1 MFKPLDGVKV
11 IDLTYFVAGPG
22 AARILAD
29 WGADVIKVEPSF
41 GDPGRGTGAT
51 MSCPTVKDCN
61 PFYTA
66 YNANKRGLSLN
77 LKSDEGKAVLYKL
90 LESADVFV
98 SSYRTGAL
106 RRLGLDY
113 DSLSK
118 KFPHLIWAQINGF
131 GDFGPAK
138 DNAGFDTVAFWARS
152 GAMIDLTEKDT
163 SPINPLIGFGDA
175 TTSCSLSGGICAA
188 LYHRTTTGLGEK
200 VDCGLLQVGCFLL
213 QAPIQSGYY
222 GKVMPRTRYDPN
234 QANSNTYQCSDGEW
248 IFLAAT
254 DYNRQFPKLCK
265 EVFNRPDL
273 LEYVS
278 CAPLPKMNEDDPYYS
293 AEATH
298 IPLVVWQNSE
308 HPEICQAFIEYLYQT
323 DNYLDFL
330 AAVPVGM
337 LPSIKGIDENEEYLS
352 NSIVQQFSDEAAI
365 ITEAV
370 NEGTAIGFEHGPSA
384 QAGLLANQGII
395 EEMFQDII
403 TNGTDV
409 ETAAKAAEDE
419 LNEIFA
425 TMVA

>member
-106 RRLGLDY
+106 KRLGLDY

-152 GAMIDLTEKDT
+152 GAMIDITEKDT
-163 SPINPLIGFGDA
+163 SPVNPLIGFGDA

-188 LYHRTTTGLGEK
+188 LYQKAKTGK
-200 VDCGLLQVGCFLL
+200 GC
-213 QAPIQSGYY
+213 
-222 GKVMPRTRYDPN
+222 KVM
-234 QANSNTYQCSDGEW
+234 
-248 IFLAAT
+248 
-254 DYNRQFPKLCK
+254 
-265 EVFNRPDL
+265 
-273 LEYVS
+273 VS
-278 CAPLPKMNEDDPYYS
+278 L
-293 AEATH
+293 
-298 IPLVVWQNSE
+298 
-308 HPEICQAFIEYLYQT
+308 F
-323 DNYLDFL
+323 
-330 AAVPVGM
+330 
-337 LPSIKGIDENEEYLS
+337 
-352 NSIVQQFSDEAAI
+352 
-365 ITEAV
+365 
-370 NEGTAIGFEHGPSA
+370 A
-384 QAGLLANQGII
+384 QAIWSESAGMVSTQYGDEYPKTRLNPGSPVMDTFKSADGKWFYMSILEPDRYNDALMKELGRNDLVG
-395 EEMFQDII
+395 DPRYC
-403 TNGTDV
+403 TAV
-409 ETAAKAAEDE
+409 AAKAHSSELVEILSAEFAKHTMDE
-419 LNEIFA
+419 IAAMFARADIAYDRVQHIKEVLDDPQALENMYIIPVENRDGTVTKQPMTPIRFA
-425 TMVA
+425 TTEPARIEDIAPTMERQAPLVGEHSAEILKEHGYTDEDIQKLVDSKVVYIEKL

>member
-106 RRLGLDY
+106 KRLGLDY

-152 GAMIDLTEKDT
+152 GAMIDITEKDT
-163 SPINPLIGFGDA
+163 SPVNPLIGFGDA
-175 TTSCSLSGGICAA
+175 TTSCSLSCGICAA
-188 LYHRTTTGLGEK
+188 LYQKAKTGK
-200 VDCGLLQVGCFLL
+200 GC
-213 QAPIQSGYY
+213 
-222 GKVMPRTRYDPN
+222 KVM
-234 QANSNTYQCSDGEW
+234 
-248 IFLAAT
+248 
-254 DYNRQFPKLCK
+254 
-265 EVFNRPDL
+265 
-273 LEYVS
+273 VS
-278 CAPLPKMNEDDPYYS
+278 L
-293 AEATH
+293 
-298 IPLVVWQNSE
+298 
-308 HPEICQAFIEYLYQT
+308 F
-323 DNYLDFL
+323 
-330 AAVPVGM
+330 
-337 LPSIKGIDENEEYLS
+337 
-352 NSIVQQFSDEAAI
+352 
-365 ITEAV
+365 
-370 NEGTAIGFEHGPSA
+370 A
-384 QAGLLANQGII
+384 QAIWSESAGMVSTQYGDEYPKTRLNPGSPVMDTFKSADDKWFYMSILEPDRYNDALFKELGRNDLVG
-395 EEMFQDII
+395 DPRYC
-403 TNGTDV
+403 TAA
-409 ETAAKAAEDE
+409 AAKAHSSELVEILSAEFAKHTMDE
-419 LNEIFA
+419 IAAMFARADIAYDRVQHIKEVLDDPQALENMYIIPVENRDGTVTKQPMTPIRFA
-425 TMVA
+425 TTEPARIEDIAPTMERQAPLVGEHSAEILKEHGYTDEDIQKLVDSKVVYIEKL

>member
-106 RRLGLDY
+106 KRLGLDY

-152 GAMIDLTEKDT
+152 GAMIDITEKDT
-163 SPINPLIGFGDA
+163 SPVNPLIGFGDA

-188 LYHRTTTGLGEK
+188 LYQKAKTGK
-200 VDCGLLQVGCFLL
+200 GC
-213 QAPIQSGYY
+213 
-222 GKVMPRTRYDPN
+222 KVM
-234 QANSNTYQCSDGEW
+234 
-248 IFLAAT
+248 
-254 DYNRQFPKLCK
+254 
-265 EVFNRPDL
+265 
-273 LEYVS
+273 VS
-278 CAPLPKMNEDDPYYS
+278 L
-293 AEATH
+293 
-298 IPLVVWQNSE
+298 
-308 HPEICQAFIEYLYQT
+308 F
-323 DNYLDFL
+323 
-330 AAVPVGM
+330 
-337 LPSIKGIDENEEYLS
+337 
-352 NSIVQQFSDEAAI
+352 
-365 ITEAV
+365 
-370 NEGTAIGFEHGPSA
+370 A
-384 QAGLLANQGII
+384 QAIWSESAGMVSTQYGDEYPKTRLNPGSPVMDTFKSADDKWFYMSILEPDRYNDALMKELGRNDLVG
-395 EEMFQDII
+395 DPRYC
-403 TNGTDV
+403 TAV
-409 ETAAKAAEDE
+409 AAKAHSSELVEILSAEFAKHTMDE
-419 LNEIFA
+419 IAAMFA
-425 TMVA
+425 RADIAYDRVQHIKEVLDDPQALENMYIIPGFLRE

>member
-152 GAMIDLTEKDT
+152 GAMIDITEKDT
-163 SPINPLIGFGDA
+163 SPVNPLIGFGDA

-188 LYHRTTTGLGEK
+188 LYQKAKTGK
-200 VDCGLLQVGCFLL
+200 GC
-213 QAPIQSGYY
+213 
-222 GKVMPRTRYDPN
+222 KVM
-234 QANSNTYQCSDGEW
+234 
-248 IFLAAT
+248 
-254 DYNRQFPKLCK
+254 
-265 EVFNRPDL
+265 
-273 LEYVS
+273 VS
-278 CAPLPKMNEDDPYYS
+278 L
-293 AEATH
+293 
-298 IPLVVWQNSE
+298 
-308 HPEICQAFIEYLYQT
+308 F
-323 DNYLDFL
+323 
-330 AAVPVGM
+330 
-337 LPSIKGIDENEEYLS
+337 
-352 NSIVQQFSDEAAI
+352 
-365 ITEAV
+365 
-370 NEGTAIGFEHGPSA
+370 A
-384 QAGLLANQGII
+384 QAIWSESAGMVSTQYGDEYPKTRLNPGSPVMDTFKSADDKWFYMSILEPDRYNDALMKELGRNDLVG
-395 EEMFQDII
+395 DPRYC
-403 TNGTDV
+403 TAA
-409 ETAAKAAEDE
+409 AAKAHSSELVEILSAEFAKHTVDE
-419 LNEIFA
+419 IAAMFARADIAYDRVQHIKEVLDDPQALENMYIIPVENRDGTVTKQPMTPIRFA
-425 TMVA
+425 TTEPARIEDIAPTMERQAPLVGEHSAEILKEHGYTDEDIQKLVDSKVVYIEKL